1 MWNGKTVSV
10 ILMTYQEK
18 NSIREVIEGFEAT
31 GVVDEILVVNNNAEP
46 GTWEEVARTSA
57 KQVLETKQG
66 YGWAT
71 RRGLQDA
78 TGDLLILVEPDGTFL
93 PRDVVKLLVYSDDC
107 DAVFGTRT
115 TRELIWRGAN
125 MGFALKW
132 GNWGVAKLVE
142 VLFNT
147 SHLSDVGCTYRLI
160 TRETLERIRP
170 HFSVGGSHFGPELM
184 LLTINSG
191 ARVVEVPI
199 NYLPRVGVSAVTGD
213 MGKAVR
219 LGVEMTSFILK
230 FRFATIGRSR
240 KADHHRPLPDG
251 PVHQPTYRVA
261 VEDASGAAS
270 RVRETTVAAA
280 SVPAA
285 SVAGKGEIA

>member
-10 ILMTYQEK
+10 ILMTYREK
-18 NSIREVIEGFEAT
+18 DSIRAVIEGFQAT

-46 GTWEEVARTSA
+46 GTWEEVEKTGVR
-57 KQVLETKQG
+57 QVLEERQG

-78 TGDLLILVEPDGTFL
+78 TGDLLVLVEPDGTFL
-93 PRDVVKLLVYSDDC
+93 PRDVVKLLVYSEDC

-125 MGFALKW
+125 MGFPLKW

-147 SHLSDVGCTYRLI
+147 SHLSDVGCTYRLV
-160 TRETLERIRP
+160 TRETLRKIQ
-170 HFSVGGSHFGPELM
+170 HKFTVGGSHFGPELM
-184 LLTINSG
+184 LLTITSG
-191 ARVVEVPI
+191 ARVVEVPV

-213 MGKAVR
+213 MRKAIR
-219 LGVEMTSFILK
+219 LGFEMIAFILK
-230 FRFATIGRSR
+230 FRLTHGGSGRGPEV
-240 KADHHRPLPDG
+240 HRPMPDG
-251 PVHQPTYRVA
+251 PVHRPSHQVNSHG
-261 VEDASGAAS
+261 SGEQTSADRGGA
-270 RVRETTVAAA
+270 VAAGMM
-280 SVPAA
+280 
-285 SVAGKGEIA
+285 GKGEMA

>member
-18 NSIREVIEGFEAT
+18 DSIRAVIEGFEAT
-31 GVVDEILVVNNNAEP
+31 GVVDEILVINNNAEP
-46 GTWEEVARTSA
+46 GTWEEVEQTSA
-57 KQVLETKQG
+57 RQVLETRQG

-71 RRGLQDA
+71 RRGLEEA
-78 TGDLLILVEPDGTFL
+78 TGDLLVLVEPDGTFL

-125 MGFALKW
+125 MGFLLKW

-142 VLFNT
+142 ALFNT

-160 TRETLERIRP
+160 TRPTLNEIRNG
-170 HFSVGGSHFGPELM
+170 FTVGGSHFGPELM
-184 LLTINSG
+184 LLTITSG

-199 NYLPRVGVSAVTGD
+199 NYLPRVGVSAVTGHL
-213 MGKAVR
+213 GKAIR
-219 LGVEMTSFILK
+219 LGIEMTVFVLR
-230 FRFATIGRSR
+230 FRFSTIGRSR
-240 KADHHRPLPDG
+240 RPNSHRPLPEG
-251 PVHQPTYRVA
+251 PVHVPQYRVA
-261 VEDASGAAS
+261 IEHAATPPTQPTGNGSGA
-270 RVRETTVAAA
+270 VTETGVGATT
-280 SVPAA
+280 
-285 SVAGKGEIA
+285 GEMA